1 MNDKDIPTE
10 EKVDSAIELYTH
22 DSRDWDCEIL
32 LDELEHL
39 YKWRE
44 MINKIILRFKLDIKV
59 GLARG

>member
-1 MNDKDIPTE
+1 MNNEDISTE
-10 EKVDSAIELYTH
+10 EKLDSAIELYNL
-22 DSRDWDCEIL
+22 DSKDWDCEIL

-44 MINKIILRFKLDIKV
+44 TINRIILRFKLDIKV